1 MAERLLAR
9 LRPGAALVTV
19 CEFHPASL
27 FWLGAVAGNVIVPL
41 GVDRFGEGF
50 RMPARRSY
58 RRRAVRAGVRK
69 PPRKEPAGRRV
80 GRLTIMGI

>member
-1 MAERLLAR
+1 MA
-9 LRPGAALVTV
+9 
-19 CEFHPASL
+19 
-27 FWLGAVAGNVIVPL
+27 AVKGS
-41 GVDRFGEGF
+41 FGEGF

-58 RRRAVRAGVRK
+58 PSRALRAGDRK